1 MPMKFTLE
9 EYQTANA
16 KLEEVNED
24 DRTYLE
30 FYDGLVIPRQGS
42 EPIWNLDIDFLIN
55 FFNTNNMTGSTSKH
69 SSLSSQMNHLFRIFT
84 DENENY
90 EVFDSGMQ
98 VVLDKIRTYLLPDVT
113 VVESATKIIINE
125 QLHNPLIAI
134 EILSKGT
141 QKKDRT
147 IKKEAYLSCESLK
160 DYVMIDQ
167 YSLHIEHH
175 FRTEAGWQTEIYTN
189 IEDSIAFAGIS
200 LVLAVN
206 KIYKNVKF

>member
-1 MPMKFTLE
+1 MKFTLE

-16 KLEEVNED
+16 KLEEINED
-24 DRTYLE
+24 DRIYLE

-42 EPIWNLDIDFLIN
+42 DPIWNLDVDFLIN
-55 FFNTNNMTGSTSKH
+55 FFNTNNMAGSTSKH
-69 SSLSSQMNHLFRIFT
+69 STISVQTIRHLANFAE
-84 DENENY
+84 ENENY

-141 QKKDRT
+141 QQKDRT

-160 DYVMIDQ
+160 DYLMIDQ
-167 YSLHIEHH
+167 YVLNIEHH
-175 FRTEAGWQTEIYTN
+175 FRTESGWQTEIYTN
-189 IEDSIAFAGIS
+189 INDQIAFAGIP